1 MDKNIIKIIKE
12 TAFLKQAFFLDTSDL
27 KDFNCMFVDE
37 NQKSEFNHIQWLYM
51 SWHPYATLIGIMKD
65 NSIFTIDH
73 EFEQYRLCNSFFD
86 IPFELVKLIIWDSE
100 DIKKSL
106 LEDPLYKQNL
116 EDLKKYIQWCEENN
130 FKLKKEDID
139 WINNE

>member
-1 MDKNIIKIIKE
+1 MDKLLVKKIKE
-12 TAFLKQAFFLDTSDL
+12 NDFLNRIFFFDNDNE
-27 KDFNCMFVDE
+27 DNFNDIFADNE
-37 NQKSEFNHIQWLYM
+37 QKEEFSHIQWLYM

-73 EFEQYRLCNSFFD
+73 EFEQYILCDSFFD

-130 FKLKKEDID
+130 FKLRKEDVD
-139 WINNE
+139 WINNG

>member
-12 TAFLKQAFFLDTSDL
+12 TAFLKQAFFLDTSVL

-37 NQKSEFNHIQWLYM
+37 NQKSEFNHIKWLYM

-73 EFEQYRLCNSFFD
+73 EFEQYILCNSFFD

-106 LEDPLYKQNL
+106 L
-116 EDLKKYIQWCEENN
+116 
-130 FKLKKEDID
+130 
-139 WINNE
+139 